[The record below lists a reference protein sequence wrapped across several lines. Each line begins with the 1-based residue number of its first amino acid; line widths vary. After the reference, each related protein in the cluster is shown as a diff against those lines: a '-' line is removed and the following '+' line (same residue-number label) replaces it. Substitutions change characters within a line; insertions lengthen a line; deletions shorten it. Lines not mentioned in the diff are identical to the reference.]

1 MPHRWMFWVL
11 QLSWAGLAGV
21 VHAAPL
27 SFNTA
32 LDLAERLSSSLFAN
46 AAEIS
51 AAQSSIMP
59 AGALPDPKLFAGI
72 DNYPVSGVDR
82 WHINSDF
89 MTMQK
94 IGVMQEFPNSAKR
107 QARVEVATAS
117 VDIAEAQRQVE
128 RLKVRRETALAW
140 LNRYYLERKIS
151 LVDELDR
158 ENKVLADAVKAQI
171 AGGRGQVADAV
182 IPKLEAAQLADRQDD
197 LVRDL
202 EKAEAN
208 LRRLIGDEADEPLS
222 GVPPSLVID
231 AEHFRQHLH
240 QHPELQ
246 SFVAET
252 RKAKAEIHEA
262 DSMRKSDWGM
272 ELAYQHRS
280 SQFGDM
286 VSVQF
291 NFDLPVFPSTRQDPL
306 IAAKRRE
313 LTRIDA
319 EREAML
325 RDHAN
330 ELDNGLADY
339 NALNRQFDRTNQIML
354 PLAREKV
361 DLQYAS
367 YKAGNGDLTDVLAA
381 RRELIDQR
389 LKVIDLEGQRDAIAA
404 QLHFTYGETAQ

>member
-182 IPKLEAAQLADRQDD
+182 MPKQEAAQLADQRDD
-197 LVRDL
+197 LARDWA
-202 EKAEAN
+202 KAKSN
-208 LRRLIGDEADEPLS
+208 LRRLVGAEADAPLV
-222 GVPPSLVID
+222 GDPPSLTVD
-231 AEHFRQHLH
+231 PKHFRQHLH

-246 SFVAET
+246 AFAAET
-252 RKAKAEIHEA
+252 RKAEAEVHEA
-262 DSMRKSDWGM
+262 DSMKKSDWGA
-272 ELAYQHRS
+272 ELAFQRRS
-280 SQFGDM
+280 PQFDNM
-286 VSVQF
+286 ISVQF
-291 NFDLPVFPSTRQDPL
+291 TFDLPISPSTRQDPL
-306 IAAKRRE
+306 IAAKQQE
-313 LTRIDA
+313 LARIDA
-319 EREAML
+319 EREDML
-325 RDHAN
+325 REHTND
-330 ELDNGLADY
+330 LDDSLADY
-339 NALNRQFDRTNQIML
+339 EALSRQLNRANQTVL
-354 PLAREKV
+354 SLAQEKV

-367 YKAGNGDLTDVLAA
+367 YKAGNSDLTNVLAA

-389 LKVIDLEGQRDAIAA
+389 LRVIDLENQRDAIAA